1 MSYFLTIEN
10 QALAP
15 ELLALLRKAISE
27 EELVQGGHACFAKF
41 LRTLPNL
48 APWCNEK
55 LHPASFSVSMT
66 LLALLAKDL
75 VVVEEDEALRHAFLM
90 DLAAILNREDSVNLQ
105 DAMYSTGIAF
115 VYHNIALNTHTD
127 KLMVMPE
134 FYLSLANV
142 DHMVDFDGSD
152 RENFF
157 GADIFPFLA
166 KLMRASSLKV
176 DPYMGFNCSKWMSDE
191 IKQCADFELLF
202 ESKSFKKACLAAL
215 FEHVRKIDEL
225 AGDAGDDDCFE
236 PKLTAH
242 IIQYASEM
250 GRLALLQR
258 DYPDELILQGV
269 RELAEA
275 MCEHYQL
282 AEPETHMLSRMAMVH
297 AGIIWPDSLK
307 ELNPPLCPADL
318 QGPEGEWS
326 FPAPLDKIF
335 MTANLRLG
343 ILSSY
348 ESSVGSI
355 DWIPIYDR
363 LFMLAGMTAEEF
375 IDARG
380 DQGPCQNL
388 YLNDLKNPDFMRFL
402 RLFLQ
407 STALEETKGN
417 GVYFLSRR
425 LRYVPLE
432 ESDLRRLQKLEL
444 KTLSTPRSINQYLIQ
459 FYRTTR
465 GLSRNEALTYLD
477 SIDGL
482 NSLDAL
488 KAVEAEFSDLK
499 PFHQKLSAATKRHFL
514 SNDLEI

>member
-1 MSYFLTIEN
+1 MNYFLSIDN
-10 QALAP
+10 DALAP
-15 ELLALLRKAISE
+15 ELLAHLRKAVSE
-27 EELVQGGHACFAKF
+27 EELEQGKHACLAKF

-48 APWCNEK
+48 VPWCNEK
-55 LHPASFSVSMT
+55 LFPAPFSVSMT
-66 LLALLAKDL
+66 LLALLTKDL
-75 VVVEEDEALRHAFLM
+75 VLVEEDVALRDAFLM
-90 DLAAILNREDSVNLQ
+90 DLAAILNREDSVDLQ

-115 VYHNIALNTHTD
+115 VYHNIALKIHAD
-127 KLMVMPE
+127 KLKVMPE
-134 FYLSLANV
+134 FYLSLSNV

-157 GADIFPFLA
+157 GADIFPFLG
-166 KLMRASSLKV
+166 KLLRASTLKV

-191 IKQCADFELLF
+191 IKQCANIELLF
-202 ESKSFKKACLAAL
+202 ESKSFKKACLESL
-215 FEHVRKIDEL
+215 FEDVRKNDEL
-225 AGDAGDDDCFE
+225 AGDPRDDVFFE

-326 FPAPLDKIF
+326 FPYPLDKAF

-348 ESSVGSI
+348 ESAVGSI

-363 LFMLAGMTAEEF
+363 LFKMAGMTAEAF
-375 IDARG
+375 IEAKG

-388 YLNDLKNPDFMRFL
+388 YLNDLERPDFLRYLKLFL
-402 RLFLQ
+402 R
-407 STALEETKGN
+407 SKALEETKGN

-425 LRYVPLE
+425 LRYVRLE
-432 ESDLRRLQKLEL
+432 ENDLRRLQRLEL
-444 KTLSTPRSINQYLIQ
+444 KALSVPRSINQYLIQ

-465 GLSRNEALTYLD
+465 GLSRQEALTYLD

-488 KAVEAEFSDLK
+488 KAVEANFSDLK
-499 PFHQKLSAATKRHFL
+499 PFHQKLSLATKRHFL